1 MKLKNKNQLKIDFK
15 SKITIKIIMIKFER
29 KT

>member
-15 SKITIKIIMIKFER
+15 AKITIKIIMIKFER
-29 KT
+29 ET